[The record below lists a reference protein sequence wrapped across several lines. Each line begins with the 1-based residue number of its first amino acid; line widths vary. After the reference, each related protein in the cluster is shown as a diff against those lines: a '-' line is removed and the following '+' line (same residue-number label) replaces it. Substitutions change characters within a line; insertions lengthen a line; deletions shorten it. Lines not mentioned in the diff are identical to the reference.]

1 MDAPQLPQ
9 EHMEAIV
16 KMADTLSAMID
27 ISAGHMKQL
36 EEAGY
41 SHEAAEQ
48 LALMVHA
55 GLIGSL
61 FSGAAQSAPV
71 ADDSRQD

>member
-1 MDAPQLPQ
+1 MDAPQLSE
-9 EHMEAIV
+9 EHVAMILKV
-16 KMADTLSAMID
+16 SDTLSAMID

>member
-36 EEAGY
+36 EGAGY

-55 GLIGSL
+55 GMIGNL
-61 FSGAAQSAPV
+61 FSDAAQSAPV
-71 ADDSRQD
+71 ADHPQQD

>member
-16 KMADTLSAMID
+16 KMAGTLSAMID

-61 FSGAAQSAPV
+61 FSGAAQSAPI
-71 ADDSRQD
+71 ADDPQQD

>member
-55 GLIGSL
+55 GLIGGL
-61 FSGAAQSAPV
+61 FSTAAQTAAT
-71 ADDSRQD
+71 ADDPQQE